1 MSMSSRLASASVTA
15 LAALGLASSATAAPI
30 VGPSNDSFYT
40 VPTNVPASGPAGELI
55 SYRPAT
61 LNLGSGQP
69 PINTWNILYRSRD
82 SNGNSNFVT
91 GTVLVP
97 RSGYSGNNVA
107 YAFGTQG
114 LAKQCAPSKQLLNS
128 NGGTEYESP
137 NLIAALSKGY
147 AVIATDYAGYTT
159 GTTPSYLSGKS
170 QGQAVLDSIRAA
182 RQLPPATVKNYPT
195 SKNVIWGFS
204 QGGQSAGWAG
214 ELAPTYYPDLNLA
227 GVAAGGVPGDFVASA
242 KALNGAEGASF
253 LLGGVIGLSTEYPQG
268 IPFDDLASSAGQA
281 AKTDALNNGCVFK
294 LLNKYRNANISQF
307 TKNNQTLDQLLQI
320 PSVAAT
326 LNAQTL
332 GTKKINT
339 PVYQWHGA
347 ADEFLPL
354 GQAYALKK
362 AWCAKGTNVKFDL
375 YPSEH
380 LTSLFQAAPSVLAW
394 AADRFAGKSQ
404 AGNCNNGKPD
414 PVSTADA
421 PGGDFIVNLDQW
433 NLSGSVRLK
442 TLNQTLALPST
453 SKFNGT
459 TNLTTQKLDGAANI
473 PPFFTTIDI
482 LGIKIKTAI
491 TLVPTG
497 PIVGSVSLD
506 DNGQLHLS
514 GNAPMYLRIESL
526 GAVGITFGTN
536 CQTERSLQIPIK
548 YDGPVSA
555 LGTGK
560 LTSSTTATIPP
571 LVNCGAYGPLLSALV
586 SASGNGFTLT
596 ESAPAPVSY

>member
-1 MSMSSRLASASVTA
+1 MSVSSRIASASLAA
-15 LAALGLASSATAAPI
+15 LAALGLASSAAAAPV
-30 VGPSNDSFYT
+30 VGPSTDAFYT
-40 VPTNVPASGPAGELI
+40 PPTNVPASGPAGELI
-55 SYRPAT
+55 WYRPAT
-61 LNLGSGQP
+61 VNLGAGAPST
-69 PINTWNILYRSRD
+69 NNWTILYRSRD

-91 GTVLVP
+91 GTVFVP
-97 RSGYSGNNVA
+97 RSGYAGNNIA

-114 LAKQCAPSKQLLNS
+114 LAKACAPSKQVLAA

-137 NLIAALSKGY
+137 NLVAALSRGY
-147 AVIATDYAGYTT
+147 AVLASDYAGYTN
-159 GTTPSYLSGKS
+159 GSSPSYLAGKS
-170 QGQAVLDSIRAA
+170 QGQAVLDMIRAA
-182 RQLPPATVKNYPT
+182 KQLPPATVKNYPGG
-195 SKNVIWGFS
+195 KNVIWGFS

-227 GVAAGGVPGDFVASA
+227 GVAAGGVPGDFVTSA
-242 KALNGAEGASF
+242 KYLNGAEGASF

-268 IPFDDLASSAGQA
+268 IPFDDLANSAGQA
-281 AKTDALNNGCVFK
+281 AKADALSGGCVFK

-380 LTSLFQAAPSVLAW
+380 LTTLFQAAPYVMNW
-394 AADRFAGKSQ
+394 VADRMNSRSQ
-404 AGNCNNGKPD
+404 ASNCNNGKPD

-421 PGGDFIVNLDQW
+421 PGGDFVVNLDQW
-433 NLSGSVRLK
+433 NLAGSVRLK
-442 TLNQTLALPST
+442 TLNQTLALPTT
-453 SKFNGT
+453 SRFTGT
-459 TNLTTQKLDGAANI
+459 TNLTTQKLDGLASI

-491 TLVPTG
+491 TMVPTG
-497 PIVGSVSLD
+497 RIVGSVSLD
-506 DNGQLHLS
+506 DNGYLHLS
-514 GNAPMYLRIESL
+514 GTAPMILRIESL
-526 GAVGITFGTN
+526 GAFGITFGTN
-536 CQTERSLQIPIK
+536 CRTQSSLQIPIR

-571 LVNCGAYGPLLSALV
+571 LTDCGAYGPLLSALV
-586 SASGNGFTLT
+586 AATGNGFTLT
-596 ESAPAPVSY
+596 ESPPAPVSY